1 LKIVAFMARGHP
13 VDEGEAIR
21 EILTHLGEPVDLPRV
36 APARGPPLC
45 EAAGQCDGDLP
56 IQPLP

>member
-1 LKIVAFMARGHP
+1 LKIIAFMARGHP

-36 APARGPPLC
+36 APAEPGGKR
-45 EAAGQCDGDLP
+45 AGNYG
-56 IQPLP
+56 